1 MKEKNPE
8 VFVEVLSYRQR
19 FMEVYRSTV
28 DKLYMYFY
36 FHHKYY
42 DSAVEGKG
50 LITRFNLLRSSGK
63 KGRGNMDKVGGNMDT
78 FQETSSTQGSIFG
91 SNIAKIFE

>member
-1 MKEKNPE
+1 MEPTIAKEKNPE
-8 VFVEVLSYRQR
+8 VFVEVLRYRQR
-19 FMEVYRSTV
+19 FMEVYRSSV
-28 DKLYMYFY
+28 DKVYMYFY

-63 KGRGNMDKVGGNMDT
+63 KGRGNMDT
-78 FQETSSTQGSIFG
+78 FLETSSTTVSWNLRKF
-91 SNIAKIFE
+91 F